1 MEKTLKFD
9 YNVTRELEVL
19 REFSAGILAGL
30 RRYMK
35 KQNISLDNNKDFS
48 VIMYNNVLATYNNV
62 YRIRTLEDAY
72 VARGKLQ
79 IINEGLKELEA
90 IEIHC

>member
-19 REFSAGILAGL
+19 REFSAGVLAGL